1 MGIQSQNFAVGLV
14 LLGLGWNFGFIGGT
28 TLLTTTYEAAE
39 RNKAQGLNDFLVFGT
54 TALASLG
61 SGKLLA
67 WFGWNAVNY
76 AVFPMVALSLVMI
89 VWLATHKSSRK
100 SA

>member
-1 MGIQSQNFAVGLV
+1 MGLI

-28 TLLTTTYEAAE
+28 TLLTTTYEPAE

-54 TALASLG
+54 TALTSL
-61 SGKLLA
+61 SAGKLLA

-76 AVFPMVALSLVMI
+76 AVFPMVALGLAMI
-89 VWLATHKSSRK
+89 VWLATQRQR
-100 SA
+100 